1 MTRPIRVAGLLA
13 YTSITRGNKGVIL
26 LTILI
31 LSLVSMNLIFVPSLL
46 DGLVSGAN
54 DKLVNTYVGN
64 LIVEPAADKDYIRD
78 VDDLILRIE
87 DINGVTAVSA
97 RNSIG
102 AELEYNEGQTSC
114 SIHGIVPEREKEV
127 LNVHE
132 WLIEGSYLESKDRDM
147 ILLGLQIAGADRPEI
162 EFYTRSLK
170 SVHAGDRVSVRFVN
184 GKEKVYTVKGIFST
198 EFIQTD
204 LQAFVT
210 ETEFRSISA
219 LARGNASSIH
229 IKLDE
234 KADVNRVMDEIVR
247 IRDDIKVLSW
257 VEYAGIV
264 RSMTDSFTVINA
276 ILNIV
281 NLLVAGITVFI
292 VTYIEVSN
300 RRRQIGIQ
308 RAIGIAPFSIT
319 VSYLIRAVFYAII
332 GVVLAILLFINVIMP
347 LEARYP
353 FHFPFG
359 DVFLVVGPL
368 DMVRTGVI
376 VLAVTIIASL
386 LPVRGIIR
394 MKIINAIWS
403 S

>member
-1 MTRPIRVAGLLA
+1 MTRTLKVSGLLA
-13 YTSITRGNKGVIL
+13 FTSIARGNKGVIL
-26 LTILI
+26 LTIVI

-54 DKLVNTYVGN
+54 DKLINTYVGN
-64 LIVEPAADKDYIRD
+64 LIVESATEKEPLRN
-78 VDDLILRIE
+78 VDDFISRIE
-87 DINGVTAVSA
+87 IIDGVNAVSA
-97 RNSIG
+97 RNSIS
-102 AELEYNEGQTSC
+102 AELEHDDEQTTC
-114 SIHGIVPEREKEV
+114 TLHGIVPEREKEV
-127 LNVHE
+127 LNIDD
-132 WLIEGSYLESKDRDM
+132 WLIEGSYLDFKDRDT
-147 ILLGLQIAGADRPEI
+147 ILLGVQLAGAGRPEI

-170 SVHAGDRVSVRFVN
+170 NVHAGDKVSVRYAN
-184 GKEKVYTVKGIFST
+184 GIEKVYTVKGIFST

-210 ETEFRSISA
+210 ETEFRSVNA
-219 LARGNASSIH
+219 LARNNAGSIH
-229 IKLDE
+229 IKLAED
-234 KADVNRVMDEIVR
+234 ADINSVMEEITR

-308 RAIGIAPFSIT
+308 RAIGITPFSIT
-319 VSYLIRAVFYAII
+319 LSYLIRAIFYAVI
-332 GVVLAILLFINVIMP
+332 GVVLALLLFINVVMP

-359 DVFLVVGPL
+359 DVYLVVGPV
-368 DMVRTGVI
+368 DMVRTGFI
-376 VLAVTIIASL
+376 VLLVTIVASL
-386 LPVRGIIR
+386 LPVSGILR

-403 S
+403 

>member
-1 MTRPIRVAGLLA
+1 MIKILKVAGLLA
-13 YTSITRGNKGVIL
+13 FTSISRGNKGVIL

-31 LSLVSMNLIFVPSLL
+31 LALVSMNLIFVPSLL

-54 DKLVNTYVGN
+54 DKLINTYVGN
-64 LIVEPAADKDYIRD
+64 LIVEPDTEKERIRD
-78 VDDLILRIE
+78 VDEFIYRLEAID
-87 DINGVTAVSA
+87 GVIAVSA

-102 AELEYNEGQTSC
+102 AELEYEEETTSC
-114 SIHGIVPEREKEV
+114 SIHGIIPEQEKKV

-132 WLIEGSYLESKDRDM
+132 WLIEGEYLDSKDRDK
-147 ILLGLQIAGADRPEI
+147 ILLGVQIAGADRTNI

-170 SVHAGDRVSVRFVN
+170 SVHAGDEVSVRYVN
-184 GKEKVYTVKGIFST
+184 GREKVYTVKGIFST

-219 LARGNASSIH
+219 LARNNAGAVH
-229 IKLDE
+229 VKLAED
-234 KADVNRVMDEIVR
+234 ANINAVMEEITL
-247 IRDDIKVLSW
+247 IRDDIKILSW
-257 VEYAGIV
+257 TEYAGIV

-276 ILNIV
+276 ILNAV

-292 VTYIEVSN
+292 VTYIEVTN

-308 RAIGIAPFSIT
+308 RAIGIAPLSISI
-319 VSYLIRAVFYAII
+319 SYLIRAIFYALI
-332 GVVLAILLFINVIMP
+332 GVVVAILLFINVVTP

-359 DVFLVVGPL
+359 DVYLVAGMA
-368 DMVRTGVI
+368 DMVKTGAI
-376 VLAVTIIASL
+376 VLLVTIVASL
-386 LPVRGIIR
+386 IPVRSIIR

-403 S
+403 A

>member
-1 MTRPIRVAGLLA
+1 MMRNLKVAGLLA
-13 YTSITRGNKGVIL
+13 FTSIMRGNKGVIL

-31 LSLVSMNLIFVPSLL
+31 LALVSMNLIFVPSLL

-54 DKLVNTYVGN
+54 DKLIKTYVGN
-64 LIVEPAADKDYIRD
+64 LIVEPDTKEGLIRN
-78 VDDLILRIE
+78 VDDFILRLEAI
-87 DINGVTAVSA
+87 DGVAAVSA

-102 AELEYNEGQTSC
+102 ANIEFDEQETGCT
-114 SIHGIVPEREKEV
+114 IHGIIPEKEKEV

-132 WLIEGSYLESKDRDM
+132 WMIEGSYLESGDRDA
-147 ILLGLQIAGADRPEI
+147 ILLGIQVAGADRSGL

-170 SVHAGDRVSVRFVN
+170 SVHAGDKVSVRFIN
-184 GKEKVYTVKGIFST
+184 GKEKVYTVKGIFYT

-204 LQAFVT
+204 LQAFIT
-210 ETEFRSISA
+210 DTEFRSINA
-219 LARGNASSIH
+219 LAKNNARSIH
-229 IKLDE
+229 VRLDDS
-234 KADVNRVMDEIVR
+234 ADINRVIDEIND
-247 IRDDIKVLSW
+247 IRKEIKILSW
-257 VEYAGIV
+257 TEYAGIV

-308 RAIGIAPFSIT
+308 RAIGITPFSISL
-319 VSYLIRAVFYAII
+319 SYLMRAIFYAAI
-332 GVVLAILLFINVIMP
+332 GVAVAVLLFQNAVIP

-353 FHFPFG
+353 FRFPFG
-359 DVFLVVGPL
+359 AVYLVVGL
-368 DMVRTGVI
+368 TDMVKTGGI
-376 VLAVTIIASL
+376 VLLVTVAASL
-386 LPVRGIIR
+386 IPVRGIIR

-403 S
+403 